1 MRGLFAG
8 GTLCS
13 EAQIIFRQAGLAV
26 TSNVPVPGASAM
38 VGAPDGHVMID
49 LGDDEFTRGR
59 PHPMFEPGVRD
70 APLADA
76 LADPRVGIILL
87 DIVLGYGGHPD
98 PAGHL
103 AAFLAGR
110 ERRPLIVASVTGT
123 DADPQPRNAQ
133 VETLIAAGVI
143 VADSNAEA
151 TASGDRGA
159 WTSAMIDLALADRAD
174 VVIPIL
180 RSGVLAQEFCRR
192 HARATVE
199 AVFER
204 SFYLR
209 SGDDFICVGEPDIGN
224 GPLTLIARLGRV
236 PDLALQPRQRGC
248 GLRSAYCDRQF
259 HSAYAGPK

>member
-13 EAQIIFRQAGLAV
+13 EAQIIFRQAGLPV
-26 TSNVPVPGASAM
+26 MSNVPVPGAFAM
-38 VGAPDGHVMID
+38 TGAHDGHVMID
-49 LGDDEFTRGR
+49 LGDDAFTRGR

-70 APLADA
+70 APLAEA

-110 ERRPLIVASVTGT
+110 ERRAVIVASVTGT

-133 VETLIAAGVI
+133 VETLAAAGVI

-151 TASGDRGA
+151 TQAAIAALGA
-159 WTSAMIDLALADRAD
+159 DPATERAA
-174 VVIPIL
+174 VV
-180 RSGVLAQEFCRR
+180 
-192 HARATVE
+192 
-199 AVFER
+199 
-204 SFYLR
+204 
-209 SGDDFICVGEPDIGN
+209 
-224 GPLTLIARLGRV
+224 
-236 PDLALQPRQRGC
+236 RQ
-248 GLRSAYCDRQF
+248 
-259 HSAYAGPK
+259 